1 MKTLIQAAAVTPFA
15 SSVELSPRRLCR
27 SAPFGFAC
35 IALASLLPAAPPCFA
50 VDRLVPSQYTSIQAA
65 VNASA
70 NGDRVLI
77 SPGLYRESVRFLGKS
92 VMLEGPSPQLASSV
106 QISGVG
112 VAGPPVFV
120 ADSTA
125 YVGTVGLRNLTITS
139 EGVLE
144 SGQDAGAIFSYLGPA
159 AEVLVENCIFRDVRS
174 GTGIGA
180 IYLGH
185 TACTIRRCVFMR
197 NTSTVHG
204 VAIYAYDGVNA
215 VVEDSYFVDHTF
227 GTGTFYSRVGANV
240 QVRNCVIRNSNALCA
255 HFQNGIVTF
264 SGNIGCSIGVL
275 SNGGYVDGGGNNW
288 AGPCPDCDGDG
299 IADLEEAI
307 FHGGDCDGDLDVDA
321 CEIASDPSID
331 RNRDGIIDQC
341 QCIGD
346 IFADAQINGADL
358 GALLSY
364 WGPVTGSGPSAACD
378 LDGNGVVNGADL
390 GYLLANWG
398 VCP

>member
-1 MKTLIQAAAVTPFA
+1 MYSAIQTAADMFLAVAAAPF
-15 SSVELSPRRLCR
+15 PRRLRCR
-27 SAPFGFAC
+27 PSSLLAW

-65 VNASA
+65 VKASA

-112 VAGPPVFV
+112 VAGPPVLV
-120 ADSTA
+120 ADSTT

-144 SGQDAGAIFSYLGPA
+144 SGQDA
-159 AEVLVENCIFRDVRS
+159 
-174 GTGIGA
+174 
-180 IYLGH
+180 
-185 TACTIRRCVFMR
+185 
-197 NTSTVHG
+197 
-204 VAIYAYDGVNA
+204 
-215 VVEDSYFVDHTF
+215 
-227 GTGTFYSRVGANV
+227 
-240 QVRNCVIRNSNALCA
+240 
-255 HFQNGIVTF
+255 
-264 SGNIGCSIGVL
+264 
-275 SNGGYVDGGGNNW
+275 
-288 AGPCPDCDGDG
+288 
-299 IADLEEAI
+299 
-307 FHGGDCDGDLDVDA
+307 
-321 CEIASDPSID
+321 
-331 RNRDGIIDQC
+331 
-341 QCIGD
+341 
-346 IFADAQINGADL
+346 

-398 VCP
+398 GCP